1 VQKNVGS
8 QKIIFFAFD
17 STTNTPKTGDA
28 ANITGY
34 ISKDFG
40 AVTVLGDTS
49 ATEMDATNAKGYYLF
64 DVTQTETNADVILG
78 SAKSTTANI
87 VVVGAPATI
96 FTTPASFTSFVA
108 QTGDSYA
115 RIGAN
120 GAGLSAVAVGTGGI
134 AAASFAAGAIDN
146 AAIAADAIGSSELA
160 ATAVNEIADG
170 ILARNIA
177 GGSSA
182 GRTVKD
188 ALSFL
193 RNKWTI
199 VGTTLTVYDTD
210 DTTVL
215 WTGTVTGTAGADP
228 ITGSDPA

>member
-96 FTTPASFTSFVA
+96 FTTPASFTGGGVVTNTPGRVRHLPKVKGVERETEAEKLARRIREGTIQAPVVA
-108 QTGDSYA
+108 SSSTGRFSLFQGVRTA
-115 RIGAN
+115 RYSHRSGKERCRDIQAGHRALHAAGRATAPIRGSPSEADPRRASPVARQ
-120 GAGLSAVAVGTGGI
+120 GAGSR
-134 AAASFAAGAIDN
+134 IDRGN
-146 AAIAADAIGSSELA
+146 GS
-160 ATAVNEIADG
+160 N
-170 ILARNIA
+170 
-177 GGSSA
+177 
-182 GRTVKD
+182 
-188 ALSFL
+188 
-193 RNKWTI
+193 
-199 VGTTLTVYDTD
+199 
-210 DTTVL
+210 
-215 WTGTVTGTAGADP
+215 
-228 ITGSDPA
+228 